1 MLFSLSNVK
10 NKDLEMGLIISL
22 SHIHLKYVAKKTKKT
37 IHVKRKWYE
46 EQNLSLAFQKKYQ

>member
-10 NKDLEMGLIISL
+10 NKDLEMRLIISL
-22 SHIHLKYVAKKTKKT
+22 SHIHLQYVAKKKNP
-37 IHVKRKWYE
+37 IHLKRKWYE